1 MLNVLTLVYI
11 TDMSKGF
18 LSDLTKGRTFIVAEV
33 SGNHSGDLDVCKR
46 LIREAKLAGA
56 NAVKFQTYT
65 PNTLTLNTD
74 SEDFLIPL
82 ESPWA
87 HYGNQFAL
95 YQDAHTPWDWHPE
108 LFEYAHSLN
117 ILAFSSPFDETAV
130 DFLESLGCP
139 IYKLAS
145 PEINHLPLVKRI
157 AQTGKP
163 IIMSL
168 GIATELELDEAIST
182 FQKYSSAE
190 IGILH
195 CDTNY
200 PAPISNANLNQ
211 IKYLIQKY
219 DHLIGY
225 SDHTLGYSAAA
236 VAVALGAKII
246 EKHIRIDDSSV
257 ESPDHFFS
265 TNEED
270 FKIMIEMIREVED
283 LIGIASFRQESGF
296 EDFAIRR
303 SIYPACDI
311 EFGQIITQDMIKIV
325 RPGYGIKPSK
335 IGNIVGS
342 VAKRKIRLG
351 ERISEQDFE
360 QKRNFQLPSE

>member
-1 MLNVLTLVYI
+1 MALVYI
-11 TDMSKGF
+11 TGMSTGL
-18 LSDLTKGRTFIVAEV
+18 LSDLTQTGTFIVAEV
-33 SGNHSGDLDVCKR
+33 SGNHSGDLDLCKK
-46 LIREAKLAGA
+46 LIKEAKLAGA

-65 PNTLTLNTD
+65 PDTLTLNTD
-74 SEDFLIPL
+74 SEDFLIPP

-87 HYGNQFAL
+87 HYVNQYAL

-108 LFEYAHSLN
+108 LFEYALSLD

-145 PEINHLPLVKRI
+145 PEINHLPLIKRI

-163 IIMSL
+163 IIVSL
-168 GIATELELDEAIST
+168 GIATEPELDDAIRA

-200 PAPISNANLNQ
+200 PAPIINANLSQ
-211 IKYLIQKY
+211 IEYLLEKYGHI
-219 DHLIGY
+219 IGY
-225 SDHTLGYSAAA
+225 SDHTLGYSAATA
-236 VAVALGAKII
+236 AVALGAKII
-246 EKHIRIDDSSV
+246 EKHIRISDSSV

-265 TNEED
+265 TSEED
-270 FKIMIEMIREVED
+270 FKSMIEKIREVEI
-283 LIGIASFRQESGF
+283 LIGKPSFRQEAGI
-296 EDFAIRR
+296 ENFAIRR

-311 EFGQIITQDMIKIV
+311 ESGQAITKDMLKIV
-325 RPGYGIKPSK
+325 RPGYGPSPSK
-335 IGNIVGS
+335 IANIVGL
-342 VAKRKIRLG
+342 VAKRKIQLG
-351 ERISEQDFE
+351 ERISEDDFE
-360 QKRNFQLPSE
+360 